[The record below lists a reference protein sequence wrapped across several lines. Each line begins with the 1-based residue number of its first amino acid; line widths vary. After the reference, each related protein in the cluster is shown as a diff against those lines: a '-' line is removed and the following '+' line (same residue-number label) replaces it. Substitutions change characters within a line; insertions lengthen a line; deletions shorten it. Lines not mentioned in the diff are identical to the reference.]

1 MSRRHNVPFSA
12 ILGKKRHRVAIFWP
26 KKLIK
31 KSKIFKNIFN
41 VLKIMVERKEKRFW
55 KAYFPNKKIGY
66 WKIWLFNFEGLFG
79 GPQNPHFEGFWGPQI
94 PPKIK
99 KVNFFNSLSFH
110 LENKLSKTV
119 FLFVLPLF

>member
-1 MSRRHNVPFSA
+1 MPFLA

-41 VLKIMVERKEKRFW
+41 VLKIMVEQKEKRFW

-66 WKIWLFNFEGLFG
+66 
-79 GPQNPHFEGFWGPQI
+79 
-94 PPKIK
+94 
-99 KVNFFNSLSFH
+99 
-110 LENKLSKTV
+110 
-119 FLFVLPLF
+119 